1 MLPSQRRS
9 KVPRTKKNI
18 YKKSFILSAI
28 AVKLVKMVVLSK
40 LIPVICLLFKLDG
53 ILNDL
58 MSPVILIYDDH
69 SPACSC
75 AMMCVSVC
83 VCVCVCARVCVYVCI
98 IIAHHCTCVHM
109 CSVSVCLCVSMVVKN
124 AENVDCDLI

>member
-83 VCVCVCARVCVYVCI
+83 VCVCTRVCV
-98 IIAHHCTCVHM
+98 CVYNYCASLHM
-109 CSVSVCLCVSMVVKN
+109 CAHV
-124 AENVDCDLI
+124 